1 MKQEGIA
8 ISIENEYPDVG
19 DLVIATVVRV
29 VDYGAYVRLDEYQ
42 GKEGMIHI
50 SEISTTWVKNIR
62 DHAREG
68 QKLVL
73 KVLRV
78 NPQRGQIDLSLRR
91 VTGREKAEK
100 MLQWKKEKKAESIL
114 KSASER
120 IKIEPTSVEMIKQ
133 KVSEKYDSLYDALED
148 SVEGG
153 VEVFVKLGIPS
164 DSATALSEAAK
175 SKIRLEK
182 AKVKATV
189 ELTCVKP
196 IGVDAIKTAL
206 LDAKKIRKPRGTDV
220 KIYTVGS
227 PRYRIEVTAKDYNDG
242 ERTLNEVVD
251 EALAT
256 IKNLG
261 GEGRRI
267 G

>member
-1 MKQEGIA
+1 MV
-8 ISIENEYPDVG
+8 ISIQNEYPDVG

-29 VDYGAYVRLDEYQ
+29 VDYGAYVKLDEYQ
-42 GKEGMIHI
+42 AKEGLIHI

-73 KVLRV
+73 KVLRT

-100 MLQWKKEKKAESIL
+100 MLQWKKEKKAESII
-114 KSASER
+114 KSASE
-120 IKIEPTSVEMIKQ
+120 KTSIEPTSIDVIKQ
-133 KVSEKYDSLYDALED
+133 KVSEKYDSLYDAFED
-148 SVEGG
+148 ALEGG
-153 VEVFVKLGIPS
+153 EEVFTKLGISS
-164 DSATALSEAAK
+164 DLATALSEAAR

-189 ELTCVKP
+189 ELTCFKP
-196 IGVDAIKTAL
+196 GGIEAIRTAL
-206 LDAKKIRKPRGTDV
+206 LNAKKIRKPRGTDIR
-220 KIYTVGS
+220 IYTVGS
-227 PRYRIEVTAKDYNDG
+227 PRYRVEITAKDYSDG
-242 ERTLNEVVD
+242 ERTLNEVIG

>member
-1 MKQEGIA
+1 MV
-8 ISIENEYPDVG
+8 ISIQNGYPDVG

-29 VDYGAYVRLDEYQ
+29 VDYGAYVKLDEYQ
-42 GKEGMIHI
+42 AKEGLIHI

-73 KVLRV
+73 KVLRT

-100 MLQWKKEKKAESIL
+100 MLQWKKEKKAESII
-114 KSASER
+114 KSASEKT
-120 IKIEPTSVEMIKQ
+120 KIEPSSIDMIRQ
-133 KVSEKYDSLYDALED
+133 KISEKYESLYDAFED
-148 SVEGG
+148 ALEGG
-153 VEVFVKLGIPS
+153 EEVFTKLGIPS
-164 DSATALSEAAK
+164 DLATVLNEAAR
-175 SKIRLEK
+175 SKIRLER

-189 ELTCVKP
+189 ELTCFKP
-196 IGVDAIKTAL
+196 SGIEAIRTAL
-206 LDAKKIRKPRGTDV
+206 LTAKKIRKPRGTDI

-227 PRYRIEVTAKDYNDG
+227 PRYRVEVKAKDYSDG
-242 ERTLNEVVD
+242 EKTLNEVID

>member
-1 MKQEGIA
+1 MV
-8 ISIENEYPDVG
+8 ISIQNGYPDVG

-29 VDYGAYVRLDEYQ
+29 VDYGAYVKLDEYQ
-42 GKEGMIHI
+42 AKEGLIHI

-73 KVLRV
+73 KVLRT

-100 MLQWKKEKKAESIL
+100 MLQWKKEKKAESII
-114 KSASER
+114 KSASEKT
-120 IKIEPTSVEMIKQ
+120 KIEPSSIDMIRQ
-133 KVSEKYDSLYDALED
+133 KISEKYESLYDAFED
-148 SVEGG
+148 ALEGG
-153 VEVFVKLGIPS
+153 EEVFTKLGIPS
-164 DSATALSEAAK
+164 DLATVLNEAAR
-175 SKIRLEK
+175 SKIRLER

-189 ELTCVKP
+189 ELTCFKP
-196 IGVDAIKTAL
+196 SGIAAIRTAL
-206 LDAKKIRKPRGTDV
+206 LSAKKIRKPRGTDI

-227 PRYRIEVTAKDYNDG
+227 PRYRVEVKAKDYSDG
-242 ERTLNEVVD
+242 EKTLNEVID

>member
-1 MKQEGIA
+1 MV
-8 ISIENEYPDVG
+8 ISIQNGYPDVG
-19 DLVIATVVRV
+19 DLVIATVARV
-29 VDYGAYVRLDEYQ
+29 VDYGAYVKLDEYQ
-42 GKEGMIHI
+42 AKEGLIHI

-73 KVLRV
+73 KVLRT

-100 MLQWKKEKKAESIL
+100 MLQWKKEKKAESII
-114 KSASER
+114 KSASEKT
-120 IKIEPTSVEMIKQ
+120 KIEPSSIDMIRQ
-133 KVSEKYDSLYDALED
+133 KISEKYESLYDAFED
-148 SVEGG
+148 ALEGG
-153 VEVFVKLGIPS
+153 EEVFTKLGIPS
-164 DSATALSEAAK
+164 DLAIILNEAAR
-175 SKIRLEK
+175 SKIRLER

-189 ELTCVKP
+189 ELTCFKP
-196 IGVDAIKTAL
+196 SGIEAIRTAL
-206 LDAKKIRKPRGTDV
+206 LSAKKIRKPRGTDI

-227 PRYRIEVTAKDYNDG
+227 PRYRVEVKAKDYSDG
-242 ERTLNEVVD
+242 EKTLNEVID